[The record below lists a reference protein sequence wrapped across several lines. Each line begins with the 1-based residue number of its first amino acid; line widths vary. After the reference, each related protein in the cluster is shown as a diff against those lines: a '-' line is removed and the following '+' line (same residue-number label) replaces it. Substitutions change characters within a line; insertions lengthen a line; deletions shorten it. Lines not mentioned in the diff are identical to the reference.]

1 MDKKELEKK
10 VDEILERGVLID
22 FLPTKEEF
30 KEKLLSGEKMRF
42 YIGADPTATA
52 LHLGHAQNLIILE
65 DFRKLGH
72 EVIFLIG
79 DFTGMI
85 GDPTDK
91 SSARVRQT
99 HEDVES
105 NFKNWLEQTKNI
117 LSFDAEEN
125 PVQVKYNSEWL
136 SKLNFEETIDLASNF
151 TVQQM
156 LERDM
161 FEKRIKGNKPIY
173 LHEFL
178 YPLMQGYDSVA
189 MDVDVELCGTD
200 QIFNA
205 LAGRTLLRKIKN
217 KEKFVI
223 VANLIQ
229 DEKTGELMSKS
240 NGTGVFLDLDSQ
252 NLYGA
257 IMAQS
262 DGMIRPLFLGC
273 TRVSL
278 EEIEENVKM
287 ENPRDAKMRLAF
299 EIVRIFHGE
308 EKASEAQEDFV
319 STIQKKGIPDNVEE
333 VEISEGESVLDF
345 MIKSGLAESK
355 SDARRKIEQGGVS
368 VNGKSINASTLI
380 LNKKEHDGKIIKVG
394 KRNFRKIVF

>member
-1 MDKKELEKK
+1 
-10 VDEILERGVLID
+10 
-22 FLPTKEEF
+22 
-30 KEKLLSGEKMRF
+30 
-42 YIGADPTATA
+42 
-52 LHLGHAQNLIILE
+52 
-65 DFRKLGH
+65 
-72 EVIFLIG
+72 
-79 DFTGMI
+79 
-85 GDPTDK
+85 
-91 SSARVRQT
+91 
-99 HEDVES
+99 
-105 NFKNWLEQTKNI
+105 
-117 LSFDAEEN
+117 
-125 PVQVKYNSEWL
+125 
-136 SKLNFEETIDLASNF
+136 
-151 TVQQM
+151 
-156 LERDM
+156 
-161 FEKRIKGNKPIY
+161 
-173 LHEFL
+173 
-178 YPLMQGYDSVA
+178 
-189 MDVDVELCGTD
+189 
-200 QIFNA
+200 
-205 LAGRTLLRKIKN
+205 
-217 KEKFVI
+217 
-223 VANLIQ
+223 
-229 DEKTGELMSKS
+229 MSKS